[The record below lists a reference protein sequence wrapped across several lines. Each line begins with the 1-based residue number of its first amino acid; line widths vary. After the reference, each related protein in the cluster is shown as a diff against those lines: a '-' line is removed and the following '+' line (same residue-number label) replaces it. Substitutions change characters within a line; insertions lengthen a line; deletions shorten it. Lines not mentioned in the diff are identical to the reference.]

1 MSGRINEK
9 DLKAAFDAENIVV
22 AKILKQP
29 SKDSALVF
37 VEDGKAVFISF
48 EGQRCMHISADKI
61 VDVARSDE

>member
-1 MSGRINEK
+1 M
-9 DLKAAFDAENIVV
+9 KAAFDAENIVV

-37 VEDGKAVFISF
+37 VENGDIAQKAIGISF

-61 VDVARSDE
+61 VAVVRSDG